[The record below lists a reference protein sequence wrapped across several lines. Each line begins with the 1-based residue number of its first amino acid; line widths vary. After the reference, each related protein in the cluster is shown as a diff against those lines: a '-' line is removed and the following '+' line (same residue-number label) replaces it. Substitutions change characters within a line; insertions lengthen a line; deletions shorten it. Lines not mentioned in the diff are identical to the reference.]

1 MAHERILVVDDEVG
15 MREYL
20 MKLLSDSGY
29 SVCAAEDSRCALEML
44 SETPPD
50 LALVDMRM
58 PKKGGM
64 ALLEEIKKRAPH
76 VVVAIMTAYGTTE
89 SAVQAM
95 KLGAYD
101 YIRKPFEVD
110 DILHLVDKALEKKRL
125 QDENLALHKELEKSY
140 TFEDIVSKNA
150 SMHKVFEVVRKVA
163 DTRSTILVRGE
174 TGTGKE
180 LIARALHN
188 LSGRREKPFIPV
200 DCATLSETLLES
212 ELFGHVKGAFTGA
225 TADKKG
231 LFEVAEGGTIFLDE
245 VGHVAPEMQAKLLRV
260 LQDGQVKRVG
270 EAVSR
275 RVDVRLIAATNED
288 LEAAIPAGRF
298 REDLY
303 YRLNV
308 VPILI
313 PPLRER
319 KEDIPLLVD
328 FFIRKYNRLE
338 NKDLGG
344 MDEEALKVLFGY
356 DWPGNVRELENL
368 VHRAV
373 VMEKG
378 ERIAAGDLPENICSL
393 SCVDRRDAATRTND
407 FHNARQF
414 AIESFEKRFLTE
426 ALKRHQGNVSHVAR
440 EIGLDRRN
448 LQKKFKS
455 LGIDPSDFHN
465 PS

>member
-1 MAHERILVVDDEVG
+1 MAHEQILVVDDEPG

-20 MKLLSDSGY
+20 TKLLSDNGY
-29 SVCAAEDSRCALEML
+29 RVKTADDGKHALETL
-44 SETPPD
+44 SLDVPD

-58 PKKGGM
+58 PRKGGM
-64 ALLEEIKKRAPH
+64 ALLEEIKKTVPH
-76 VVVAIMTAYGTTE
+76 VIVIMMTAYGTTE

-95 KLGAYD
+95 RLGAYD

-110 DILHLVDKALEKKRL
+110 DILHLIDKALEKKRL

-140 TFEDIVSKNA
+140 TFEDIVSQNDRMCKI
-150 SMHKVFEVVRKVA
+150 FDLVRKIA
-163 DTRSTILVRGE
+163 DTRSTVLVRGE

-180 LIARALHN
+180 LVARALHN
-188 LSGRREKPFIPV
+188 LSGRRENPFIPV

-225 TADKKG
+225 TSDKKG
-231 LFEVAEGGTIFLDE
+231 LFEVADGGTIFLDE
-245 VGHVAPEMQAKLLRV
+245 IGHVAPGMQAKLLRV

-270 EAVSR
+270 ETDTR
-275 RVDVRLIAATNED
+275 HVDVRLVAATNED
-288 LEAAIPAGRF
+288 LEAAIKEGRF

-308 VPILI
+308 VPIVI

-319 KEDIPLLVD
+319 KEDIPMLAG

-338 NKDLGG
+338 NKELSGVSEDA
-344 MDEEALKVLFGY
+344 MRVLLGY

-378 ERIAAGDLPENICSL
+378 PEIAAEDLPESVCMAS
-393 SCVDRRDAATRTND
+393 SVDRRDAVTRTGD
-407 FHNARQF
+407 FHKARQL
-414 AIESFEKRFLTE
+414 ALESFERRFLTE

-455 LGIDPSDFHN
+455 LRINPLDFHN
-465 PS
+465 PA

>member
-1 MAHERILVVDDEVG
+1 MAHERILVVDDESG

-20 MKLLSDSGY
+20 TKLLSDSGY
-29 SVCAAEDSRCALEML
+29 RVSTAEDGKQALETL
-44 SETPPD
+44 TQDIPD

-64 ALLEEIKKRAPH
+64 PLLEEIKKRAPH
-76 VVVAIMTAYGTTE
+76 VIVIIMTAYGTTE
-89 SAVQAM
+89 SAVEAM

-110 DILHLVDKALEKKRL
+110 DVLHLIDKALEKKRL
-125 QDENLALHKELEKSY
+125 EEENIELHKELQKSY
-140 TFEDIVSKNA
+140 TFEDIVSQNDRMRKI
-150 SMHKVFEVVRKVA
+150 FDLVRKIA
-163 DTRSTILVRGE
+163 DTHSTVLVRGE

-180 LIARALHN
+180 LIARALHS

-212 ELFGHVKGAFTGA
+212 ELFGHAKGAFTGA
-225 TADKKG
+225 TSDKKG
-231 LFEVAEGGTIFLDE
+231 LFEVADGGTIFLDE
-245 VGHVAPEMQAKLLRV
+245 IGHVAPGMQAKLLRV

-270 EAVSR
+270 ETDTR
-275 RVDVRLIAATNED
+275 HVDVRLVAATNED
-288 LEAAIPAGRF
+288 LEAAIKEGRF

-308 VPILI
+308 VSVVI

-319 KEDIPLLVD
+319 KEDISLLAE
-328 FFIRKYNRLE
+328 FFVRKYNLLE
-338 NKDLGG
+338 NKTLSGLSESALRVLLGY
-344 MDEEALKVLFGY
+344 E
-356 DWPGNVRELENL
+356 WPGNVRELENL
-368 VHRAV
+368 IHRAV

-378 ERIAAGDLPENICSL
+378 DEIAVEDLPEAVCSDP
-393 SCVDRRDAATRTND
+393 CVDRRDTTMRTLD
-407 FHNARQF
+407 FHEARQS
-414 AIESFEKRFLTE
+414 AIESFEKRFLTD

-455 LGIDPSDFHN
+455 LGIDPSEFHS